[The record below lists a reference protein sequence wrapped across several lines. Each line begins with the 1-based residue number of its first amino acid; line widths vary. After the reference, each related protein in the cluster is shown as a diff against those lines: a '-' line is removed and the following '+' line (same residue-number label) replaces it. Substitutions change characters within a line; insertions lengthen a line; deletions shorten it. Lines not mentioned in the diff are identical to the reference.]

1 MLLSEAWEL
10 YHADKTIERYS
21 TATLKGYNIQVS
33 LLIFLIA
40 KKKAPGYPLAFSTS
54 NHAQLKQH
62 RYILSPFLRE
72 VFVLHKK
79 VIRRYG

>member
-10 YHADKTIERYS
+10 YHAEKEGN
-21 TATLKGYNIQVS
+21 LQE
-33 LLIFLIA
+33 IFLIA